1 MFSTLHA
8 GAQTN
13 RGTRSLFLSGGC
25 SGGGTKSLRLPPR
38 PSLAS
43 LSISVYLSFSTT
55 AFFPH
60 FPLRLSRRQS
70 PALSHSPPP
79 PPSSLSF
86 STLSPR
92 RSYSLFFLFSLR
104 LFLCHRTT
112 PARPCLAFASRRLF
126 PSLSPPFFLLL
137 PNSTTSVAFSPIPCL
152 PPLFLFDVQ
161 TDRARER
168 ASGKIETVRRTR
180 ERERVREGKGD
191 GIRVPYIRERAK
203 TRRGRAGAREREA
216 GGRRGRD
223 PGRCAGEERWDTP
236 RAERGRG
243 RREAADG
250 KARTCERDAARTG
263 RTR

>member
-70 PALSHSPPP
+70 PALSHSPPPPP

-180 ERERVREGKGD
+180 ERERE
-191 GIRVPYIRERAK
+191 
-203 TRRGRAGAREREA
+203 REREKEMESEYRIYASERKRAAGEPAREKERRVAGEGEGSGEMCRRRAMGYAA
-216 GGRRGRD
+216 GGKRKRK
-223 PGRCAGEERWDTP
+223 ERSGGW
-236 RAERGRG
+236 
-243 RREAADG
+243 
-250 KARTCERDAARTG
+250 
-263 RTR
+263 